1 MFVKLS
7 LHILA
12 CPPGRGSPVNTI
24 SLSSLGPC
32 LASLDSSTGSDQ
44 TDLLSGVWLQI
55 AAKPLHAGTRSSF
68 RLPACSSLC
77 PGAGR
82 GGVSLVLRASRPH
95 EIQLLS
101 GIHTDGPGHVFLQRF
116 SCVKVLPTLFSAP
129 HLPTAERQW

>member
-12 CPPGRGSPVNTI
+12 CPPGRGSPMNTI

-32 LASLDSSTGSDQ
+32 LVSLDSSTGSDQ
-44 TDLLSGVWLQI
+44 TDMLSGVWLQI
-55 AAKPLHAGTRSSF
+55 ASKPLQAGTSSSF
-68 RLPACSSLC
+68 QLPACSSLC
-77 PGAGR
+77 PWGEG
-82 GGVSLVLRASRPH
+82 SLVLRASRPH

-116 SCVKVLPTLFSAP
+116 SCVKVLPTLFSAL